1 MFSYFFKKSH
11 IKTSSMAIV
20 MAFGIT
26 VQGVILNCFGE
37 DFFYGNYGKLLS
49 WITLL
54 LWGYF
59 SFSFFISG
67 FNIKKFKQL
76 HYTNPVNRFGIGTW
90 VAGTSLCGILLY
102 EQLVKWEYVAIIIS
116 YLNLFLW
123 FVFIIIALKGFIEI
137 HKTNQFPKVH
147 GILLLTTVSTQSI
160 VILFNTIYHQV
171 PALFDIALISFGICL
186 YLISLFFIIK
196 RYCRH
201 TWTIENDWNNTNC
214 ILHGAISITGLA
226 CIVSDAV
233 SQTVIL
239 FIWFCTVT
247 ILLFVEV
254 VEGYRLITRIKLYGV
269 KKAIFTYN
277 VTQWSRVFTFSM
289 FYTFFTLIDTHSI
302 VITTIQH
309 FVKRTCIWIIFS
321 LVFFELIIYFYSVYE
336 NRKSVTVKLEEVS

>member
-1 MFSYFFKKSH
+1 MFSYFFKKIY

-67 FNIKKFKQL
+67 FNIRKFKQL
-76 HYTNPVNRFGIGTW
+76 HYANPVNRFGIGTW

-201 TWTIENDWNNTNC
+201 TWTVEKDWNNTNC

-226 CIVSDAV
+226 CIVSGAV
-233 SQTVIL
+233 SYSAIL
-239 FIWFCTVT
+239 FLWGCAILL
-247 ILLFVEV
+247 LLFVEAL
-254 VEGYRLITRIKLYGV
+254 EGYRLTRRIKLYGIR
-269 KKAIFTYN
+269 KAIFTYN
-277 VTQWSRVFTFSM
+277 VTQWSRIFTFSM
-289 FYTFFTLIDTHSI
+289 FYTFSILLNSHSVFI
-302 VITTIQH
+302 SSIQH
-309 FVKRTCIWIIFS
+309 IIKIIGTWIIFS
-321 LVFFELIIYFYSVYE
+321 LLFFELIIYFYSFYE
-336 NRKSVTVKLEEVS
+336 NRKNATIKLEEVS